1 MKKRLLRRFIFAYI
15 IFCMIGFIG
24 TSYLTSR
31 NHSPFLQV
39 TLTLSDLREYF
50 STGYYLIYIIVCLAA
65 LLVLFVYIFN
75 IYRSIHRIVGQ
86 ATAYAEGDYETP
98 TPDHAQ
104 DELGFISDVMGGMAL
119 ELSSL
124 EEDQRKFVSNV
135 SHDFRSPLTSI
146 KGYAEAMSDG
156 TIPVE
161 MQGKYLN
168 IIISETERLEKLT
181 QSLLDLNKYSAKGAY
196 IDYSAFDLNDVIRQT
211 VLTFEGR
218 VKDKNITF
226 LLKLSGS
233 SLYVKTDVSSAACR
247 TVPANSTPTLYMK
260 TDASST
266 ADQSDPTNSVPSLYV
281 RADSAKI
288 EQVLHNLIDNAV
300 KFSNENSEII
310 IETTTKNGKA
320 FVSIK
325 DSGIGIPRD
334 SLNKIWERFYKT
346 DLSRGK
352 DRRGTGLGLSIV
364 KEIIHAHH
372 ENINVISTEGVGTE
386 FIFSLSL
393 TDP

>member
-15 IFCMIGFIG
+15 IFCVIGFIG

-39 TLTLSDLREYF
+39 TLTLSDLRDYF

-86 ATAYAEGDYETP
+86 AAAYAEGDYEALS
-98 TPDHAQ
+98 PDHAQ
-104 DELGFISDVMGGMAL
+104 DELGFISDVMSGMAL

-124 EEDQRKFVSNV
+124 EEDQRKFVSNI

-146 KGYAEAMSDG
+146 KGYAEAIADG

-196 IDYSAFDLNDVIRQT
+196 IDYTAFDLNDIIRQT
-211 VLTFEGR
+211 ILTFEGR
-218 VKDKNITF
+218 ARDKNITF
-226 LLKLSGS
+226 SLKLSGS
-233 SLYVKTDVSSAACR
+233 SLYIKTDVSATANQTIPASA
-247 TVPANSTPTLYMK
+247 TSP
-260 TDASST
+260 
-266 ADQSDPTNSVPSLYV
+266 LYV

-288 EQVLHNLIDNAV
+288 EQVLHNLVDNAV

-310 IETTTKNGKA
+310 IETTKRNEKA

-325 DSGIGIPRD
+325 DSGIGIPKD

-352 DRRGTGLGLSIV
+352 DKRGTGLGLAIV

-393 TDP
+393 TAPPMQQLRNC

>member
-1 MKKRLLRRFIFAYI
+1 MIKCTEPQENTMKRKLLRRVIVAYI
-15 IFCMIGFIG
+15 LFCVIGFIG
-24 TSYLTSR
+24 TSYFTSR
-31 NHSPFLQV
+31 RHLSFLRV
-39 TLTLSDLREYF
+39 TLTLSDLKEYF
-50 STGYYLIYIIVCLAA
+50 STGYYLIYIIVCIAA
-65 LLVLFVYIFN
+65 LLILFVYICS
-75 IYRSIHRIVGQ
+75 IYRTIHRIVGQ
-86 ATAYAEGDYETP
+86 AAAYADGDYEIAVP
-98 TPDHAQ
+98 NHAQ
-104 DELGFISDVMGGMAL
+104 DELGFISDVMSGMAL

-146 KGYAEAMSDG
+146 KGYAEAIADG

-161 MQGKYLN
+161 LQGKYLN
-168 IIISETERLEKLT
+168 IIVSETERLEKLT

-196 IDYSAFDLNDVIRQT
+196 IDYSTFDLNEVIRQT
-211 VLTFEGR
+211 ILTFEGR
-218 VKDKNITF
+218 VQDKNIAF
-226 LLKLSGS
+226 SLKLYGEF
-233 SLYVKTDVSSAACR
+233 LYVK
-247 TVPANSTPTLYMK
+247 
-260 TDASST
+260 
-266 ADQSDPTNSVPSLYV
+266 ADM
-281 RADSAKI
+281 AKI

-300 KFSNENSEII
+300 KFSHENSEIV

-320 FVSIK
+320 FTSIK

-352 DRRGTGLGLSIV
+352 DKRGTGLGLAIV

-393 TDP
+393 TMPA